1 MRPEFNKPESE
12 LGMDAQLVS
21 LADKSDISRQA
32 VQSEEIPVAVRKI
45 NHNRG
50 HKVKVIRVVQAITS
64 RETIIEAFRRKIA
77 EIKD

>member
-32 VQSEEIPVAVRKI
+32 VQSEEIPVTVRKI